1 MNIRHYAVY
10 LFIPAALLPVC
21 YWLYSLND
29 FHNFSSAVVS
39 ITLGFF
45 ALLFFILNHFN
56 QKTRLKEEREKWER
70 LKQSFSIREEEYI
83 SLIENTGGVVY
94 RCDHLGNFTFLSKK
108 CFELTGYTN
117 GELRG
122 KHFTFLI
129 TDDWKTSVL
138 EFYQYQNSN
147 LIPETI
153 HCFPIVSKDG
163 YKKWV
168 EQTVV
173 LLHDGQ
179 YRVGY
184 QGIVTDI
191 TDKKLGENLLR
202 EANQKL
208 LEEKMQANIK
218 MQAILD
224 HLPLMVYLKDLQGR
238 YLMVNKE
245 FHRAFNT
252 TDKEVIRQKPGEFN
266 KYVKDSLDYQVT
278 DQMVLDSLQRL
289 EKEDTVMTVK
299 GLRSMMVT
307 KFPLFGSEG
316 HVFEIVGLNMDITE
330 GKY

>member
-1 MNIRHYAVY
+1 
-10 LFIPAALLPVC
+10 
-21 YWLYSLND
+21 
-29 FHNFSSAVVS
+29 
-39 ITLGFF
+39 
-45 ALLFFILNHFN
+45 
-56 QKTRLKEEREKWER
+56 
-70 LKQSFSIREEEYI
+70 
-83 SLIENTGGVVY
+83 VVY

-117 GELRG
+117 NELRG

-208 LEEKMQANIK
+208 LEEKMHANIK

-224 HLPLMVYLKDLQGR
+224 HLPMMVYLKDLQGR

-252 TDKEVIRQKPGEFN
+252 TDKEIIEQKPGEFN
-266 KYVKDSLDYQVT
+266 KHGKDSLDYQVT
-278 DQMVLDSLQRL
+278 DQLVLDSLQHL

-307 KFPLFGSEG
+307 KFPLFDSEG
-316 HVFEIVGLNMDITE
+316 HVFGIVGLNMDITE